1 MGLHGENEII
11 GVGDS
16 GLDTGHCFFEEAQG
30 GEAGTQKYGPDHRKV
45 VAYRDYADKGATG
58 QRDHGTHVV
67 GSILGQSS
75 TDGAAGAGERGSA
88 YAAKVSFTD
97 IGPGDAPGLQ
107 VPNDLAGNFFNVDY
121 DNGARIHSNSWGA
134 NVNAYTTSTVGT
146 DQAMYEMDDLVI
158 LFAAGNSGNPARTP
172 SIGAPATCKNCITVG
187 ATENDESQTQQGVST
202 ALAPHPPYPRPHPR
216 PRPRPPPCPSSPHP
230 RPRPRPRLQD
240 GELAD
245 FSSTGLAVG
254 GRIKPDVTA
263 PGFFISSAN
272 SNADGDCP
280 ITEMAGTSMAT
291 PITAGNVALIRQY
304 LREGF
309 YPTGK
314 RGNNLGGNNFD
325 CGMIPSG
332 ALMKA
337 MTISA
342 GQVMPGRFPQPDRD
356 QGPTLDGYPN
366 QYSGYGRTQLN
377 TVLYAEDNGKTA
389 GDRLFIIDGE
399 TVATGEEK
407 VYTIPTRADDE
418 EWGTEFKVVLVWTDP
433 PAEPISNNP
442 LVNNLDLEVDGLNG
456 NSDGNT
462 GAARDTVN
470 NVEAVKL
477 TATAGGTIE
486 VKVKGTSVV
495 EGGPQKFALV
505 VTGPLSLTS
514 PPPAPRQSPP
524 PAPPS
529 APFDPSALGDKVA
542 LGISIPL
549 LLVALGSAFG
559 FVYKRINNKGG
570 GATDNKAGGLPPGW
584 KMQVDPASGQPFYV
598 NDATNE
604 RTWEK
609 PTSGGDSDLPPGW
622 TAQAVHV
629 ACACCMC
636 MLHAHVRMHEHVA
649 CAQACGRRVGS
660 LLPPSPLTRKTP
672 AAAPLTTSTRRRRS
686 PHGRS
691 RPLRPAPRL
700 RPSRCPPAG
709 ASVPTAG

>member
-1 MGLHGENEII
+1 MA
-11 GVGDS
+11 V
-16 GLDTGHCFFEEAQG
+16 
-30 GEAGTQKYGPDHRKV
+30 
-45 VAYRDYADKGATG
+45 
-58 QRDHGTHVV
+58 
-67 GSILGQSS
+67 
-75 TDGAAGAGERGSA
+75 
-88 YAAKVSFTD
+88 
-97 IGPGDAPGLQ
+97 
-107 VPNDLAGNFFNVDY
+107 
-121 DNGARIHSNSWGA
+121 
-134 NVNAYTTSTVGT
+134 
-146 DQAMYEMDDLVI
+146 
-158 LFAAGNSGNPARTP
+158 
-172 SIGAPATCKNCITVG
+172 
-187 ATENDESQTQQGVST
+187 
-202 ALAPHPPYPRPHPR
+202 
-216 PRPRPPPCPSSPHP
+216 
-230 RPRPRPRLQD
+230 
-240 GELAD
+240 

-325 CGMIPSG
+325 GGMIPSG

-337 MTISA
+337 MTIAA
-342 GQVMPGRFPQPDRD
+342 GQVMPGVFPQPTAA
-356 QGPTLDGYPN
+356 QGAALNGYPN

-377 TVLYAEDNGKTA
+377 TVLFGEEGGKTA

-418 EWGTEFKVVLVWTDP
+418 QFGNEFKAVLVWTDP
-433 PAEPISNNP
+433 PAEPISQNP
-442 LVNNLDLEVDGLNG
+442 LVNNLDLEVDGQNG
-456 NSDGNT
+456 NSDG
-462 GAARDTVN
+462 GGGGPDTVN
-470 NVEAVKL
+470 NVEAVRL
-477 TATAGGTIE
+477 TPTAGGTIE

-570 GATDNKAGGLPPGW
+570 GAIDNKAGGLPPGW

-622 TAQAVHV
+622 TAQAMHV
-629 ACACCMC
+629 ACACCMR
-636 MLHAHVRMHEHVA
+636 MLHAHVA
-649 CAQACGRRVGS
+649 CACCMRMCVCMSMLHAHKHVD
-660 LLPPSPLTRKTP
+660 
-672 AAAPLTTSTRRRRS
+672 
-686 PHGRS
+686 
-691 RPLRPAPRL
+691 
-700 RPSRCPPAG
+700 
-709 ASVPTAG
+709 VE

>member
-1 MGLHGENEII
+1 MA
-11 GVGDS
+11 V
-16 GLDTGHCFFEEAQG
+16 
-30 GEAGTQKYGPDHRKV
+30 
-45 VAYRDYADKGATG
+45 
-58 QRDHGTHVV
+58 
-67 GSILGQSS
+67 
-75 TDGAAGAGERGSA
+75 
-88 YAAKVSFTD
+88 
-97 IGPGDAPGLQ
+97 
-107 VPNDLAGNFFNVDY
+107 
-121 DNGARIHSNSWGA
+121 
-134 NVNAYTTSTVGT
+134 
-146 DQAMYEMDDLVI
+146 
-158 LFAAGNSGNPARTP
+158 
-172 SIGAPATCKNCITVG
+172 
-187 ATENDESQTQQGVST
+187 
-202 ALAPHPPYPRPHPR
+202 
-216 PRPRPPPCPSSPHP
+216 
-230 RPRPRPRLQD
+230 
-240 GELAD
+240 

-314 RGNNLGGNNFD
+314 RGNDLGGNNFD
-325 CGMIPSG
+325 GGMIPSG

-342 GQVMPGRFPQPDRD
+342 GQVMPGVFPQPNAGA
-356 QGPTLDGYPN
+356 GPPLSGYPN
-366 QYSGYGRTQLN
+366 DYSGYGRTQLN
-377 TVLYAEDNGKTA
+377 QVLFGKEGGKTA

-407 VYTIPTRADDE
+407 VYTIPTRGDDDGF
-418 EWGTEFKVVLVWTDP
+418 GTEFKAVLVWTDP
-433 PAEPISNNP
+433 PAEPISQNP
-442 LVNNLDLEVDGLNG
+442 LVNNLDLEVAGQNG
-456 NSDGNT
+456 NG
-462 GAARDTVN
+462 GAAPDTVN
-470 NVEAVKL
+470 NVEAVRI
-477 TATAGGTIE
+477 ATTPGGTVE

-559 FVYKRINNKGG
+559 FVYKRVSNKGG
-570 GATDNKAGGLPPGW
+570 GAIDNKDGLPPGW

-629 ACACCMC
+629 ACACCMRMRVCMC
-636 MLHAHVRMHEHVA
+636 MLHAH
-649 CAQACGRRVGS
+649 
-660 LLPPSPLTRKTP
+660 
-672 AAAPLTTSTRRRRS
+672 
-686 PHGRS
+686 
-691 RPLRPAPRL
+691 
-700 RPSRCPPAG
+700 
-709 ASVPTAG
+709 